1 MADLRFDGRCALVTG
16 AGRGVGREYARLLA
30 QRGACVVVAD
40 SGAALDGTGPLDPA
54 PAQEVVAA
62 IRAAGGQAVAS
73 VGSVAEPAQARAMV
87 ETALSAFGRLD
98 IVINNAGI
106 SDPALFEDLTL
117 EQVRRMLD
125 VHYLGSVHVLQAA
138 WRHLKASGAGRV
150 VNGCAEGMLG
160 VHPMNVA
167 YAASKAAVFGL
178 TRALAVEG
186 IAHGVGVNAL
196 CARATTRLAN
206 RETVAKVWG
215 RRPEDIA
222 PMAPMAP
229 ELCAPVAAYL
239 SHESCALN
247 GEVLVAGAGKVMRL
261 AVAQTVGIEDPAL
274 TPEMVAEGLDQVMA
288 MEGARVFPILLGG
301 R

>member
-1 MADLRFDGRCALVTG
+1 MAELRFDGRSALVTG

-30 QRGACVVVAD
+30 ARGACVVVAD
-40 SGAALDGTGPLDPA
+40 SGVGLDGTGPLDPA
-54 PAQEVVAA
+54 PAQETVAA
-62 IRAAGGQAVAS
+62 ILAAGGKAVAA
-73 VGSVAEPAQARAMV
+73 VGSVAEPAQAAAMV
-87 ETALSAFGRLD
+87 QAALSAFGRLD
-98 IVINNAGI
+98 IVVNNAGI

-186 IAHGVGVNAL
+186 LAHGVGVNAL

-215 RRPEDIA
+215 
-222 PMAPMAP
+222 
-229 ELCAPVAAYL
+229 L
-239 SHESCALN
+239 SLIH
-247 GEVLVAGAGKVMRL
+247 
-261 AVAQTVGIEDPAL
+261 I
-274 TPEMVAEGLDQVMA
+274 
-288 MEGARVFPILLGG
+288 
-301 R
+301 